1 MSSVVIYCRS
11 GFENDAAA
19 EITFQAA
26 EQGFAGSV
34 KTKPN
39 TGIVVYE
46 CFAASA
52 GAEILNTVDFTNM
65 VFARTWFNSI

>member
-26 EQGFAGSV
+26 EQGFAGYV
-34 KTKPN
+34 KTKPKLRSSR
-39 TGIVVYE
+39 G
-46 CFAASA
+46 
-52 GAEILNTVDFTNM
+52 
-65 VFARTWFNSI
+65 SI

>member
-26 EQGFAGSV
+26 EQGFAGYV

-46 CFAASA
+46 CFDASH
-52 GAEILNTVDFTNM
+52 GEEIIKKVP
-65 VFARTWFNSI
+65 